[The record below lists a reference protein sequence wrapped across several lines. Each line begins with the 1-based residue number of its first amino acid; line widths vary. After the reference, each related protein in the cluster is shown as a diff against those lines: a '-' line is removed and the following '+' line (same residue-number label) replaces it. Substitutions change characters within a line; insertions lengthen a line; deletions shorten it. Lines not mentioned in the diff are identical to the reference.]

1 MQGGEYIALER
12 LETTYKTSHYAANL
26 CVHATSESQ
35 KPIVIVF
42 PHEVHLKEAL
52 AAHANLPA
60 PDTDLHKLCEDEAV
74 KEFYLRDLQAIAKKN
89 GFKSIEIVQG
99 VVLSPEEWTP
109 ESGLVT
115 AAQKVQRKAVE
126 KKYLDEIKVRSIS
139 LFLPWCTIRADKYF
153 CRLAIKPRRGLT
165 ESLCVDSGRTY
176 DPGMILVILVDALFL
191 LSVPV

>member
-1 MQGGEYIALER
+1 LVKLQGGEYIALER

-35 KPIVIVF
+35 KPIVILF
-42 PHEVHLKEAL
+42 PHEVHLRELL
-52 AAHANLPA
+52 ASNANLPA
-60 PDTDLHKLCEDEAV
+60 PDTDLHKLCEDQSL

-89 GFKSIEIVQG
+89 GFKAIEVVQG

-126 KKYLDEIKVRSIS
+126 KKYLEEIKVRIS
-139 LFLPWCTIRADKYF
+139 VHRCYRSVRSERADGYSYSV
-153 CRLAIKPRRGLT
+153 CRLAIRSRKGLT
-165 ESLCVDSGRTY
+165 EGLSDS
-176 DPGMILVILVDALFL
+176 
-191 LSVPV
+191 